1 MPWAG
6 TALSTDF
13 TGAGGSRPSS
23 LAWPL
28 ARGFSSA
35 PHGPLHGAAH
45 NTAFSRESELRE
57 PQDGSQSAFYNL
69 ILEVMYHHPFY
80 RILLVTQMDPGMV

>member
-1 MPWAG
+1 MPWAR

-13 TGAGGSRPSS
+13 TVAGGSSPSS
-23 LAWPL
+23 LAWLL

-35 PHGPLHGAAH
+35 PHGPLHGAAS
-45 NTAFSRESELRE
+45 SRESKWRE
-57 PQDGSQSAFYNL
+57 PQDGSQSPFYNF

-80 RILLVTQMDPGMV
+80 CILLVTQMDPGMV